1 MPLRKFCWWD
11 DNVDAVVVVDS
22 TTHTTEIKP
31 AVGQEKRETVRGVF
45 LLFKFFAFQYL
56 LCIFGCCLSLEV
68 LANEAYETVFLL
80 CDKCKNWNCNTLGH
94 DPVFPTPSPYLP
106 LLRLRISLLLS
117 TFIVVAKVKCQ
128 LKLKCGWAE
137 WGSGLPLTSCSPTL
151 WICKANL

>member
-45 LLFKFFAFQYL
+45 LLFKFFAFQYR
-56 LCIFGCCLSLEV
+56 IYFAFSGAAFRSRCLQMRRTKQFFVVRQMQKLKLQYPRTWPRV
-68 LANEAYETVFLL
+68 P
-80 CDKCKNWNCNTLGH
+80 H
-94 DPVFPTPSPYLP
+94 P

-117 TFIVVAKVKCQ
+117 TFIVVARVKCQ

-137 WGSGLPLTSCSPTL
+137 WGSGLPLTSYSPTL